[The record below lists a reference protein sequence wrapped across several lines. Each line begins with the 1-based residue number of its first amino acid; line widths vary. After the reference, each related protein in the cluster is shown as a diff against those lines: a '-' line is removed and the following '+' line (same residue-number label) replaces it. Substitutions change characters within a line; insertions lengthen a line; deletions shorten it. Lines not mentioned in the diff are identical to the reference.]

1 MNAFYQEGYDAAA
14 DEMSSG
20 YFVCAS
26 CPYRP
31 YTYGFDQ
38 WFEGYNAFLSGL
50 SQYIR

>member
-1 MNAFYQEGYDAAA
+1 MNAFYLEGYDAAA

-20 YFVCAS
+20 YFVFAP

-38 WFEGYNAFLSGL
+38 WVQGYADFVQQWS
-50 SQYIR
+50 YVK